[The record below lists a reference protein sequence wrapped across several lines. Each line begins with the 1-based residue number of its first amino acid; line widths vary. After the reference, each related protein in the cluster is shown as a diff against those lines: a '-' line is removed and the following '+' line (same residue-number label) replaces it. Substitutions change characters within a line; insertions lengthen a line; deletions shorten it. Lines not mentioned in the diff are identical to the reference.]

1 MSAMS
6 QSKLPLEI
14 DVVSVKALL
23 DSGEPFL
30 LLDVREPHE
39 FAAAKIEGAT
49 LIPMREIPARLA
61 ELAPHKDS
69 RVVVHCHHGGRS
81 QRVMNFLR
89 QQGFSQVQN
98 MIGGIDDWSL
108 QVDPSVP
115 RYE

>member
-1 MSAMS
+1 MP
-6 QSKLPLEI
+6 QPNLPLEI
-14 DVVSVKALL
+14 DVLAVKQLL
-23 DSGEPFL
+23 DSGEPLL

-39 FAAAKIEGAT
+39 HAAAKIDAAT
-49 LIPMREIPARLA
+49 LIPMREIPGRLA
-61 ELAPHKDS
+61 ELAPHKEN

-81 QRVMNFLR
+81 QRVMNYLR
-89 QQGFSQVQN
+89 QQGFTKVQN